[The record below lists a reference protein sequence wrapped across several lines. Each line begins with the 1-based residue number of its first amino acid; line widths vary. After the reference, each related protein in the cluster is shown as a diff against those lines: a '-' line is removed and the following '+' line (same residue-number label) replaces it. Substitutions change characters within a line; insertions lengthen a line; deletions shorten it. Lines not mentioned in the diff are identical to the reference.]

1 MQADRQ
7 TGRQADRQTDVSGVA
22 VRLGLAVHPSL
33 TGTGTC
39 SAVQLSLLQ
48 LMPAVL
54 LCGVPSSGAGIIAV
68 LQEVALSR
76 PALCEVIP
84 FAHGHGDKRILALW
98 S

>member
-1 MQADRQ
+1 
-7 TGRQADRQTDVSGVA
+7 
-22 VRLGLAVHPSL
+22 
-33 TGTGTC
+33 
-39 SAVQLSLLQ
+39 
-48 LMPAVL
+48 MPAVL

-84 FAHGHGDKRILALW
+84 FARGHGDKHILALW